1 MSYGDHF
8 GQVDPKFF
16 FIICTFVLF
25 LEKDL
30 MCPQLDLNSLGTWI
44 HDHPASASQGLR
56 LGSCT
61 TTLSSVRCSGAVEMA
76 QPLKAKRIT
85 TKIRDVH

>member
-16 FIICTFVLF
+16 FIIFTFVLF

-30 MCPQLDLNSLGTWI
+30 KWPQLDLNSLG
-44 HDHPASASQGLR
+44 L
-56 LGSCT
+56 
-61 TTLSSVRCSGAVEMA
+61 
-76 QPLKAKRIT
+76 
-85 TKIRDVH
+85 

>member
-30 MCPQLDLNSLGTWI
+30 KWPQLDLNSLG
-44 HDHPASASQGLR
+44 L
-56 LGSCT
+56 
-61 TTLSSVRCSGAVEMA
+61 
-76 QPLKAKRIT
+76 
-85 TKIRDVH
+85 